1 LVSQAKAGYLSLP
14 FPFLSTVKRLLA
26 AFLAAALLT
35 AGPAHG
41 QAGPL
46 PRVELSI
53 EMRQIH
59 AELADTVPARMQGLM
74 YRTSLAANSG
84 MLFVYERP
92 AMECMWMKN
101 TLIALSVA
109 FFDQAGRLINIE
121 QMQPQT
127 EDSHC
132 TERPASYALEMEQGW
147 FVRNGIRPGAVLL
160 GLDRLTQRPR

>member
-1 LVSQAKAGYLSLP
+1 MKR
-14 FPFLSTVKRLLA
+14 FLTL
-26 AFLAAALLT
+26 LLT
-35 AGPAHG
+35 AALFGAATARGQLGPR
-41 QAGPL
+41 
-46 PRVELSI
+46 PRVELSL

-59 AELADTVPARMQGLM
+59 AELADNVPARMQGLM
-74 YRTSLAANSG
+74 YRSSLAPNSG

-101 TLIALSVA
+101 TLIPLSVA

-132 TERPASYALEMEQGW
+132 AERPASYALEMEQGW
-147 FVRNGIRPGAVLL
+147 FVRNGVRAGAVLL
-160 GLDRLTQRPR
+160 GLDRLKQRPR